1 VDGPLIDIG
10 RNLSED
16 MQRYRF
22 FITVVLILDFC
33 YSTAQN
39 PPLSKYGLAVILD
52 KNEFHAS
59 VMRDSVKEMI
69 ELKQFIPN
77 ILYDLRYAS
86 NNNFM
91 KRRMYPKNTHF
102 TFMRLPA
109 ARALAQVQTELNE
122 KGLGL
127 KIWDAYRPYSVTE
140 SFWELVKDERYVA
153 DPKKG
158 SGHNRGIAVDLTIIR
173 LRDGTELDM
182 GTGFDNFSDTAHHG
196 FVNLPENVFHNRE
209 ILKSTME
216 KYGFVAFSTEWWH
229 YSLPNPTSFEV
240 LDIPFKTLY
249 KLRKKENSYGHTNL

>member
-1 VDGPLIDIG
+1 
-10 RNLSED
+10 

-39 PPLSKYGLAVILD
+39 QPLNKYGLAVIVD

-86 NNNFM
+86 TNNFM
-91 KRRMYPKNTHF
+91 NRRMYPKNTHR

-109 ARALAQVQTELNE
+109 AEALAQVQKELNA

-153 DPKKG
+153 DPRKG
-158 SGHNRGIAVDLTIIR
+158 SGHNRGIAVDLTLIN
-173 LRDGTELDM
+173 LADGRELNM
-182 GTGFDNFSDTAHHG
+182 GTGFDNFSDTAHHS
-196 FVNLPENVFHNRE
+196 FSNLPETVLHNRE
-209 ILKSTME
+209 ILKSIME
-216 KYGFVAFSTEWWH
+216 KHGFIAFSTEWWH
-229 YSLPNPTSFEV
+229 YSLPNSTSFEV
-240 LDIPFKTLY
+240 LDIPFNTLH
-249 KLRKKENSYGHTNL
+249 KLNRKGNVHAHTNQ